1 MMCAVKR
8 NLTKILVIVC
18 YYHVTRFRVN
28 LRSIV
33 AWMLRISLLETGT
46 TSEVWMTS
54 TGFEPITL
62 SLKQTLNHLVKL
74 ANWLNGWVFI
84 YKLSGCGLES
94 YCCNFRQCYLN
105 IQTLDLFYVGQC
117 FSSASF
123 SLLNALRIRL
133 KKATF

>member
-1 MMCAVKR
+1 MCAVKR

-46 TSEVWMTS
+46 TSEVEWHQRDLN
-54 TGFEPITL
+54 PQHV

-84 YKLSGCGLES
+84 YELSGCGLES
-94 YCCNFRQCYLN
+94 CCCNFRHCYLN

-123 SLLNALRIRL
+123 SLLNALRIRF
-133 KKATF
+133 KKASF